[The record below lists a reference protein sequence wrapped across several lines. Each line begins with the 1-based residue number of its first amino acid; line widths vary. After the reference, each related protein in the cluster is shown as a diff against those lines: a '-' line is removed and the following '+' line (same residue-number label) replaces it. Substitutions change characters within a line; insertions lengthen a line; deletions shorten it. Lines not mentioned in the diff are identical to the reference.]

1 MGLDCSITN
10 RKGCNY
16 CERGKIINTNG
27 TDFTISHF
35 TDLGR
40 DEHFIQTINDNGS
53 YYSLD
58 IRYCPICGKPLC
70 NKEKSR

>member
-16 CERGKIINTNG
+16 CGRRKIINTNG
-27 TDFTISHF
+27 TDFKIGHF
-35 TDLGR
+35 TDFDR
-40 DEHFIQTINDNGS
+40 DEHFIQTINDYGN

-58 IRYCPICGKPLC
+58 IKYLSNLWQIFMQRRGIK
-70 NKEKSR
+70 